1 MQPGFDILP
10 QAAAER
16 PSVLTQALT
25 QLLHS
30 CAVVMNIEHS
40 IAACTVH
47 ATGNAR
53 LINKSLHL
61 WPLSSQYVVL
71 RLKESLVVAQS

>member
-1 MQPGFDILP
+1 
-10 QAAAER
+10 
-16 PSVLTQALT
+16 
-25 QLLHS
+25 
-30 CAVVMNIEHS
+30 MNIEHS